1 MRVEIDTH
9 THTLASGHAYN
20 TLNEMAQAAADKG
33 LKGLAI
39 TEHAPE
45 MPGTCHLFYFQNLR
59 IVPRKKYGIELLLG
73 TELNIMNAR
82 GEIDL
87 PDSVLERL
95 DIAIASIHM
104 PCFKDERT
112 IDNVTA
118 AYEKVMEHPYV
129 DIIGHPDD
137 GRFPVDMKRL
147 VKKAKETGTLLEV
160 NNSSL
165 RPEGFRENTKENCL
179 EMVKEC
185 KAQGVMIVLGSDSHV
200 DADIA
205 EYPYA
210 EEILRETDFP
220 EKLVA
225 NVSLEKLSYQFADW
239 NRGQAENRMNRL
251 ISQYGTEIELVLSN
265 NDEMALGAVEA
276 YRKVGYIRKDW
287 PVIFGIDGLEDAL
300 EAVKAGEMQGSI
312 YNDRVDQAKEMAK
325 MAVTLFEGKDLD
337 QESLKDGRYYFSEY
351 KKVDGSN
358 IEEYLN
364 AEEEE
369 ADGKNMEP

>member
-1 MRVEIDTH
+1 MKYNRKEKQVMKVEIDTH

-45 MPGTCHLFYFQNLR
+45 MPGTCHLCYFQNLR

-220 EKLVA
+220 EELVA
-225 NVSLEKLSYQFADW
+225 NVSLEKL
-239 NRGQAENRMNRL
+239 
-251 ISQYGTEIELVLSN
+251 
-265 NDEMALGAVEA
+265 
-276 YRKVGYIRKDW
+276 
-287 PVIFGIDGLEDAL
+287 
-300 EAVKAGEMQGSI
+300 KACI
-312 YNDRVDQAKEMAK
+312 KH
-325 MAVTLFEGKDLD
+325 GKKL
-337 QESLKDGRYYFSEY
+337 
-351 KKVDGSN
+351 
-358 IEEYLN
+358 
-364 AEEEE
+364 
-369 ADGKNMEP
+369 

>member
-185 KAQGVMIVLGSDSHV
+185 KAQGVMIVLGSDSH
-200 DADIA
+200 
-205 EYPYA
+205 
-210 EEILRETDFP
+210 
-220 EKLVA
+220 
-225 NVSLEKLSYQFADW
+225 
-239 NRGQAENRMNRL
+239 
-251 ISQYGTEIELVLSN
+251 
-265 NDEMALGAVEA
+265 
-276 YRKVGYIRKDW
+276 
-287 PVIFGIDGLEDAL
+287 DGCR
-300 EAVKAGEMQGSI
+300 
-312 YNDRVDQAKEMAK
+312 YCRV
-325 MAVTLFEGKDLD
+325 TIC
-337 QESLKDGRYYFSEY
+337 GR
-351 KKVDGSN
+351 N
-358 IEEYLN
+358 IERN
-364 AEEEE
+364 RFSGRIGCQCFT
-369 ADGKNMEP
+369 GKIKSMYKTWEKTIDFAILVC